1 MEKLKRYLIDSDI
14 LIDYLRGFSDSRDF
28 LFDLKRKGILIIST
42 INIVEIYSGKEIK
55 NRKKK
60 EIIDRFLSEF
70 EIISLEENLAKEA
83 GRIRMTYQIPFAD
96 AIIAASAIKS
106 KSFLATRNIKHFS
119 KVKNLKIISPE

>member
-70 EIISLEENLAKEA
+70 EIISLEEK
-83 GRIRMTYQIPFAD
+83 
-96 AIIAASAIKS
+96 
-106 KSFLATRNIKHFS
+106 
-119 KVKNLKIISPE
+119 